1 MKYELSDKEKHA
13 LDIISGRISTL
24 TRIKYK
30 LIDFYH
36 FYIWNNYIPGE
47 KQTALLKIVLN
58 KFRI

>member
-1 MKYELSDKEKHA
+1 MKYALSKKEQHA
-13 LDIISGRISTL
+13 LDIISGRINTL

-30 LIDFYH
+30 LVDFYH

-47 KQTALLKIVLN
+47 KQTALLKIMQN